1 MIVRCLAC
9 GKVMTADAKHP
20 GYQICE
26 CENQTMVDWCDEYL
40 YRLGGVDL
48 SKIEVDGKNALK
60 TPKSTP
66 KKEDNPKKKQ
76 LKKEEELSWWRLNLE
91 MHNKHM
97 DEAINYLKHSK
108 DLIEAIVQDNERLSN
123 ATTPLKQRDWREFLP
138 GETHPKLKKF
148 WSKTWHIVLSFM
160 LGVAI
165 TTVVHVTLSNQRVRT
180 TAEAVCTVFGRDE
193 QECKDGID
201 DVLDMA
207 DNVTQNNTNVK
218 GE

>member
-1 MIVRCLAC
+1 MIVKCLAC
-9 GKVMTADAKHP
+9 GKVMIADAKHR
-20 GYQICE
+20 GFQVCGCKNE
-26 CENQTMVDWCDEYL
+26 TMVDWCDEYL

-60 TPKSTP
+60 TPKDTP
-66 KKEDNPKKKQ
+66 KKEDKPKKKQ
-76 LKKEEELSWWRLNLE
+76 LKRGEELSWWRLNLE

-97 DEAINYLKHSK
+97 DEAIDYLKHSK
-108 DLIEAIVQDNERLSN
+108 DLIEAIVQDNERLSD
-123 ATTPLKQRDWREFLP
+123 AATPLKQRDWKEFLP
-138 GETHPKLKKF
+138 DEGHPKLRKF
-148 WSKTWHIVLSFM
+148 WSKTWHIALSFL

-165 TTVVHVTLSNQRVRT
+165 TTVVHIILTNHQVRK

-201 DVLDMA
+201 NVLDMA
-207 DNVTQNNTNVK
+207 DNVTQNNANVK